1 MSDKIYSSINEKMLN
16 EQITIRGIALDAKS
30 SAVIRLANGEIIYL
44 KEKAFWEDE
53 LLNSEVIIKG
63 ILTEQKM
70 IPDPQV
76 TQNGAVSTGAYGT
89 QLVLEKIVV
98 IEKK

>member
-16 EQITIRGIALDAKS
+16 KEITLCGTAFDAKV
-30 SAVIRLANGEIIYL
+30 SAVIKLFDGEIIYL

-53 LLNSEVIIKG
+53 FLNSEVIIKG

-76 TQNGAVSTGAYGT
+76 SKNGAVSTGAYGT
-89 QLVLEKIVV
+89 QLVLEKIVLL
-98 IEKK
+98 EKK